1 MPRWLIAGCLAW
13 AMMHTSIAL
22 AQSAEVS
29 PTRRAVSNIEVL
41 EYPADART
49 RVPQYTTA
57 TAPAVR
63 YGGADV
69 APQFDLTWVSY
80 AKTLS
85 DGRIATLS
93 RVGARLLVFGRDG
106 RPERAIGRLGKGP
119 GEFTRP
125 LGIALGRGDS
135 LVLVDPANNRLA
147 WVLADRGV
155 VREQSLSSRFH
166 RELAEVEGVLPD
178 GALVLSGVGRLQH
191 GTGTLPNRP
200 SAAIGLVSPR
210 TGESTLITSVPD
222 LPLVVFET
230 RYRGRRERAAF
241 HPRLG
246 EYGQVAVWTD
256 QLVTG
261 DGSAMIQLHDA
272 RGRVVRRVRVPGARR
287 PVTRAMRTVV
297 IERELNRM
305 RGPRSES
312 MVDKPESE
320 RLAREAPF
328 ADSLPVVG
336 KLLVGSDGLL
346 WIVDP
351 IVPGEAAWS
360 AIGMRKDGV
369 IVARVSSR
377 IGIPMA
383 FSANSVLVRVED
395 SDGVVSLARYPL
407 VQLGRAP

>member
-93 RVGARLLVFGRDG
+93 R
-106 RPERAIGRLGKGP
+106 P